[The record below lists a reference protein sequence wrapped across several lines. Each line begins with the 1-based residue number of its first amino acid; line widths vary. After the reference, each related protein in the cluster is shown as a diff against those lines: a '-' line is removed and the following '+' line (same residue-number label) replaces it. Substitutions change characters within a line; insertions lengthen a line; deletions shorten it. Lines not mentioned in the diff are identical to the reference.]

1 MLVVAHIF
9 QVGMRHSSVS
19 LRFRLFYHPHIRAT
33 PMYSCVYLYTS
44 HISLFTALCFLLF
57 LFSHWNNG
65 KNRWELDTSAKQET
79 WQGSLWGQR
88 KIVDIFGK
96 KSTNQGLQKQ
106 KILFGWKATSVIA
119 SPWQRAIRIES
130 RRIFGLQQVSS
141 LTLRG
146 VRVLLVYLE
155 EWHYLSS
162 TYLCG

>member
-33 PMYSCVYLYTS
+33 PMYSCVYLYKS

-96 KSTNQGLQKQ
+96 KSTPY
-106 KILFGWKATSVIA
+106 V
-119 SPWQRAIRIES
+119 S
-130 RRIFGLQQVSS
+130 RNRKFSLVERRQVSS
-141 LTLRG
+141 HHLDSGRS
-146 VRVLLVYLE
+146 E
-155 EWHYLSS
+155 LSLGAFS
-162 TYLCG
+162 VCNRCHLWLWEG